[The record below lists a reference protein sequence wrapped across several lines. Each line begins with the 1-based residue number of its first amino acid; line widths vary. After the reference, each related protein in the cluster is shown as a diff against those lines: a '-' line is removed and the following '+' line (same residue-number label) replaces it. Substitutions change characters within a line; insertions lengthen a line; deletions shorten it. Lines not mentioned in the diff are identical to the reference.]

1 MGAMDSWKHESV
13 FVDFIAESSTFPTAP
28 SSPGPEHK
36 TSQPGK
42 DDLEAYQRTLEQIQ
56 KVESH
61 LRTKNLETTQIQ
73 NLHSFLKGSRKISPT
88 LPIAQQFERLRS
100 LRDWLFWMPVAY
112 LQNYQCSADSLVAIS
127 HLYTV
132 AILMERM
139 FPEIGSAYFGSL
151 SLMPIEEIA
160 RRLLSICI
168 SSGADDSE
176 ALKLMEFPID
186 VVSEFRSRMG
196 WVQPE
201 RTQSF
206 PRFDPPN
213 FPSFE
218 DLSGYE
224 HNDSYVYAN
233 PAFSYSHEQM
243 PMLNSSGP
251 PPHSPVMPL
260 SLASFN
266 TQPYLSI
273 PSPMYG
279 GSHSPAS
286 STFEGSIAYSD
297 GEDYSPF
304 DMSGMPAAHSPVFN
318 AHSPV
323 FNEGHS
329 FHGGFV
335 SPTQTLWI

>member
-36 TSQPGK
+36 TSQPDK
-42 DDLEAYQRTLEQIQ
+42 YDLEAYQRTLEQIQ

-61 LRTKNLETTQIQ
+61 LKAKNLETTQIQ
-73 NLHSFLKGSRKISPT
+73 NLHSFLKGSRKISTT

-127 HLYTV
+127 HLYVV

-151 SLMPIEEIA
+151 SLVPIEEIA

-168 SSGADDSE
+168 STGADDSD

-186 VVSEFRSRMG
+186 VVGEFRSRMG

-206 PRFDPPN
+206 PSFNPPN
-213 FPSFE
+213 FPEF
-218 DLSGYE
+218 DGLSGFE
-224 HNDSYVYAN
+224 QSDSYAIYGN
-233 PAFSYSHEQM
+233 PAFSYSTEQM

-260 SLASFN
+260 SLASFG

-286 STFEGSIAYSD
+286 STFEGSITYSD
-297 GEDYSPF
+297 TEDYHSY
-304 DMSGMPAAHSPVFN
+304 DAGGMPAAHSPVFN
-318 AHSPV
+318 D
-323 FNEGHS
+323 GQC
-329 FHGGFV
+329 FHGAGFV

>member
-1 MGAMDSWKHESV
+1 MGAMDSWKHESM
-13 FVDFIAESSTFPTAP
+13 FVDFISESSTFPTAP

-36 TSQPGK
+36 TSQPDK
-42 DDLEAYQRTLEQIQ
+42 YDLEAYQRTLEQIQ
-56 KVESH
+56 RVEAH
-61 LRTKNLETTQIQ
+61 LRAKNLETTQIQ

-112 LQNYQCSADSLVAIS
+112 LQNYQCSADSLVAIA
-127 HLYTV
+127 HLYCV

-151 SLMPIEEIA
+151 SLVPIEEIA
-160 RRLLSICI
+160 RRLLSICM
-168 SSGADDSE
+168 SGNASDQVT
-176 ALKLMEFPID
+176 LKLVEHPID
-186 VVSEFRSRMG
+186 VVTEFRSRMG
-196 WVQPE
+196 WAHPE
-201 RTQSF
+201 RTRSF
-206 PRFDPPN
+206 PQFNPPN
-213 FPSFE
+213 FPDFDS
-218 DLSGYE
+218 LSGYE
-224 HNDSYVYAN
+224 QSDSYGIYGN
-233 PAFSYSHEQM
+233 PAFSYSHEEM
-243 PMLNSSGP
+243 PMLNSSGA

-260 SLASFN
+260 SLGSFN

-297 GEDYSPF
+297 TEDYSPF
-304 DMSGMPAAHSPVFN
+304 EVGGMPAAHSPVFN
-318 AHSPV
+318 
-323 FNEGHS
+323 EGYG